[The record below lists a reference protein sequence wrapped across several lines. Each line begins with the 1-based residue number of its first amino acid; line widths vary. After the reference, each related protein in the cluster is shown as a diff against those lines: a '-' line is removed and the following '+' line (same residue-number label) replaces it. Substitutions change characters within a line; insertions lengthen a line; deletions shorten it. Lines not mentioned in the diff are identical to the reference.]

1 MLEQKFAQTF
11 SCFGIGPR
19 RIFSFSVDWGWR
31 SSLCRTVCSSVFTS
45 ATSLQA
51 FSSFTLKLSSLAFC
65 RFTISPSSLIVSN
78 NCRISRFETTRFS
91 RFLIESSRKGS
102 GWDGTALDRAPVDEL
117 EPNARQLKVV
127 LVLPL
132 QKKDAATSMSK
143 LKSSSEYYVTRPQVE
158 WRYSFL
164 SISSKRPVSQ

>member
-11 SCFGIGPR
+11 SCFGTGPR

-45 ATSLQA
+45 ATSFQA
-51 FSSFTLKLSSLAFC
+51 FSSSTLKLSSLAFC

-78 NCRISRFETTRFS
+78 NCRISRFKITRFS

-117 EPNARQLKVV
+117 EPNGRRLKVV

-132 QKKDAATSMSK
+132 RKKDAATSMSK
-143 LKSSSEYYVTRPQVE
+143 LKPSSEDYVTRLLVE
-158 WRYSFL
+158 RSFYFP
-164 SISSKRPVSQ
+164 SILRPVSQ